1 MFVKNNIKKSPSF
14 DFFCCNF
21 CDNLKTFDVVSF
33 LTPLDSRNLTTV
45 KFLESALPQGESDYT
60 VCVASSLKTCRDL
73 SPRLPM
79 CNAVAIVRP
88 LSRKAGEL
96 KPVSFASSTKT

>member
-1 MFVKNNIKKSPSF
+1 MLIKTKIKKSSF
-14 DFFCCNF
+14 LRFFCFNF

-60 VCVASSLKTCRDL
+60 VCVASSLKTCRGV
-73 SPRLPM
+73 SPQ
-79 CNAVAIVRP
+79 
-88 LSRKAGEL
+88 GEGD
-96 KPVSFASSTKT
+96 